1 MPTMKL
7 RACLYDSLVLSSEP
21 GEKYSGSARRSRSV
35 TSSRLNHAACEGI
48 VVAIDIV
55 CTARASVV
63 MPRRERVEVL
73 RTHTEH
79 GPSLSLVSIL
89 SLGQLFF
96 LLGSYQIERA
106 SLAHLAPV
114 PIQPPW
120 RVAVALAQAVK
131 AAMGTKETTSLTQSL
146 RKREQE

>member
-1 MPTMKL
+1 MKL

-63 MPRRERVEVL
+63 MPRRERVEEL
-73 RTHTEH
+73 RTHK
-79 GPSLSLVSIL
+79 SL
-89 SLGQLFF
+89 
-96 LLGSYQIERA
+96 
-106 SLAHLAPV
+106 
-114 PIQPPW
+114 
-120 RVAVALAQAVK
+120 
-131 AAMGTKETTSLTQSL
+131 
-146 RKREQE
+146 

>member
-1 MPTMKL
+1 MKL

-55 CTARASVV
+55 CTARASVSHAA
-63 MPRRERVEVL
+63 RRRVEEL
-73 RTHTEH
+73 QTQTFLGHRSRLER
-79 GPSLSLVSIL
+79 SYR
-89 SLGQLFF
+89 LGQLFF
-96 LLGSYQIERA
+96 CFVVTKWSRKFGT
-106 SLAHLAPV
+106 APV